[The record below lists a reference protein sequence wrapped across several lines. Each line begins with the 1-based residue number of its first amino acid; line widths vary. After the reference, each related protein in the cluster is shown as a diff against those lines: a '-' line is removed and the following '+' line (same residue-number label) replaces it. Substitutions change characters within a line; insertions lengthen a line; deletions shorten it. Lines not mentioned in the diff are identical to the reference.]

1 MKFDPRRLI
10 DLQAIAREGTFGRA
24 AQKLGVSQPAL
35 SLSIASLERALG
47 VRLLERSRQ
56 GASLTEY
63 GRLLLDRAHA
73 LDRLMEN
80 VVEDIRLRR
89 EGLEGVINVG
99 VSPAGGALIPEAVT
113 LFRMQAPDVGI
124 RIVERPDDLL
134 SKELELGQLDVSVSP
149 AGLATDGPDIA
160 RHIIARDRFILIL
173 APDNPRARL
182 RNPSLQRFADACFVM
197 PVEGSAMAKYI
208 DAICSAANMAWPAHS
223 IVCNSVSLIKTIVA
237 RSECVSIIS
246 DRLAHD
252 EISSGRLRAVRLKE
266 ADMTRDVCLRYLR
279 TNRRRPVV
287 ERFIECIRSVAA
299 K

>member
-10 DLQAIAREGTFGRA
+10 DLQAVAREGTFGRA

-35 SLSIASLERALG
+35 SLSIAALERALG
-47 VRLLERSRQ
+47 VQLFERSRQ

-89 EGLEGVINVG
+89 EGLEGVITVG
-99 VSPAGGALIPEAVT
+99 VSPAGGALIAEAVAR
-113 LFRMQAPDVGI
+113 FRRQAPGVGI
-124 RIVERPDDLL
+124 KIVEMADDLL
-134 SKELELGQLDVSVSP
+134 SKELEVGQVDVSVSP
-149 AGLATDGPDIA
+149 AGLATDSPDVE

-182 RNPSLQRFADACFVM
+182 KNPSLRRFADACFVM

-208 DAICSAANMAWPAHS
+208 DAICSAANMAWPADC
-223 IVCNSVSLIKTIVA
+223 IVCSSVSLIKTIVA
-237 RSECVSIIS
+237 KSQCVSIIS

-252 EISSGRLRAVRLKE
+252 EVSSGRLRAIRLKE
-266 ADMTRDVCLRYLR
+266 ADMTRDICLRYLGA
-279 TNRRRPVV
+279 NRRRPVV
-287 ERFIECIRSVAA
+287 QRFIDCIQSIAA
-299 K
+299 T